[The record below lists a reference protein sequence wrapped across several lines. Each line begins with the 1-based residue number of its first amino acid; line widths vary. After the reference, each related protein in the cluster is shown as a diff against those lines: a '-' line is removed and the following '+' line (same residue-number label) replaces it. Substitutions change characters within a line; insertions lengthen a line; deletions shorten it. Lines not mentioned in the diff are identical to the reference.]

1 MDFLQNGEITY
12 NKGICL
18 CFGPSREGRTFLIK
32 KKWADN
38 RMRKFYSEMWGNMAW
53 GSCENFEGMYKCD
66 GPVEIVECIWVI
78 I

>member
-38 RMRKFYSEMWGNMAW
+38 RMRKFYSEM
-53 GSCENFEGMYKCD
+53 
-66 GPVEIVECIWVI
+66 
-78 I
+78 